1 MKTSF
6 SLLSFRTIRS
16 RVQAAWMSGESA
28 CAGIVHPSSGEGHD
42 FSRAEK
48 AFQTDAASAAEGRPL
63 VTAGGSSRTHGR
75 AALQGRVSGLEQTR
89 ALAPVVAGAVWTLK
103 RAAEKLCFWVAQRF
117 SAAIKA
123 PSESAA
129 LAAEVK
135 NTTSSAHYPSAR
147 RRNTRRVSEALLLA
161 TAVFLFLGAGPSTES
176 RFNNLG
182 HRMMCTCG
190 CGQVL
195 LECNHVGCQSSDKMR
210 NELMAALTRGGG
222 DGGAGSSGESD
233 DLILQG
239 FVQEYGPTVIAAPT
253 STGFNKVAWI
263 MPFVALAAGIV
274 FVTWV
279 VRAWKNRPEPAL
291 ADGITIPK
299 GEALD
304 HFRAQARKET
314 DV

>member
-1 MKTSF
+1 MRLLCHYETS
-6 SLLSFRTIRS
+6 LNR
-16 RVQAAWMSGESA
+16 G
-28 CAGIVHPSSGEGHD
+28 
-42 FSRAEK
+42 K
-48 AFQTDAASAAEGRPL
+48 
-63 VTAGGSSRTHGR
+63 
-75 AALQGRVSGLEQTR
+75 AALQGRVLRLNASG
-89 ALAPVVAGAVWTLK
+89 ASAPMIRL
-103 RAAEKLCFWVAQRF
+103 WVAQRL
-117 SAAIKA
+117 SAAVSVPHTK
-123 PSESAA
+123 AA
-129 LAAEVK
+129 LAVVERSKPRV
-135 NTTSSAHYPSAR
+135 PRRAR
-147 RRNTRRVSEALLLA
+147 RGFVLLASLLLA
-161 TAVFLFLGAGPSTES
+161 TTAFANGPSTDA
-176 RFNNLG
+176 RFKDLG

-210 NELMAALTRGGG
+210 NQLMAALDRG
-222 DGGAGSSGESD
+222 DND

-299 GEALD
+299 GAELD
-304 HFRAQARKET
+304 QFRAQARKET